1 MASTM
6 PEDVICFSCGR
17 VISGASGMKARGRRE
32 FRGSSTRGAKRKETP
47 KMAAAQASGPR
58 SRRAG
63 AAQAGIRQARKS
75 SMKNLFLVGIVSF
88 IFLFTPAQDQ
98 LLDMISDLDEVLDK
112 FKSGREYPLEAS
124 YTYSRTYTIAEDNG
138 TCTEWIE
145 EDEQDICA
153 TWSDPGG
160 DLLFKRQMSIPFDRT
175 SKSVMTEHFS
185 AESDS
190 GPFTSGTLQDII
202 SVKVNSEGQDIVIP
216 LDGTARSRESAM
228 ILPSGN
234 LVYWPAVNSGVN
246 SCPHTR
252 CIIWEGTVSDGG
264 SYTLVAE
271 VEVEGKSWSW
281 WQDPSVH
288 SDIEGKSWGINVD
301 NSGTFSDIQ
310 SRAGGTYWN
319 DFGKNSQWYYS
330 SHRNEYLINGDDPLI
345 QLTALD
351 IYATLPGELS
361 DNAYAF
367 ARASFDF
374 LVEKITYDPNADI
387 NPISGSECIETGLG
401 DCDEVSNA
409 WMSLMRV
416 KEIPTWYEFG
426 ILLNPHNQKW
436 EGHAWANVML
446 PLSEGWCAD
455 KGITIDSC
463 YILGEVD
470 VVNNKW
476 LLHTPTAVTD
486 WIEVADP
493 TGDLIDSAYRGWSFT
508 ISNGGRALYGS
519 VIDTV
524 GSPVYIGGTYIVTV
538 DPESF

>member
-58 SRRAG
+58 SRRGG

-88 IFLFTPAQDQ
+88 VFLFTPAQMQ
-98 LLDMISDLDEVLDK
+98 LVEMISDLEAEVMNQ

-124 YTYSRTYTIAEDNG
+124 YTYSRTYTIAEDNDPASGG
-138 TCTEWIE
+138 T
-145 EDEQDICA
+145 
-153 TWSDPGG
+153 PGG
-160 DLLFKRQMSIPFDRT
+160 DISFKRQMAIPFDRT

-202 SVKVNSEGQDIVIP
+202 SVKINSEGQDIVIP
-216 LDGTARSRESAM
+216 LDGTARSRDSAVT
-228 ILPSGN
+228 LPSGN
-234 LVYWPAVNSGVN
+234 LVYWPAINSGED

-281 WQDPSVH
+281 WQDPSVY
-288 SDIEGKSWGINVD
+288 SDIAGKNWGINVD
-301 NSGTFSDIQ
+301 NSGTFLDIQ
-310 SRAGGTYWN
+310 SRAGGTYWT

-330 SHRNEYLINGDDPLI
+330 THRNEYLINGNDPLI

-351 IYATLPGELS
+351 ISASLPGELS

-367 ARASFDF
+367 ARAAFDF
-374 LVEKITYDPNADI
+374 LVEKITYNPNADI
-387 NPISGSECIETGLG
+387 NPISGSECIETSTG

-426 ILLNPHNQKW
+426 ILLNPYNEKW

-455 KGITIDSC
+455 KGITVDSC

-493 TGDLIDSAYRGWSFT
+493 TGDLIDSAYRGWAFS
-508 ISNGGRALYGS
+508 ISSGGRAMYS
-519 VIDTV
+519 SAIDTV
-524 GSPVYIGGTYIVTV
+524 GSPDYSGGKYIVAV